1 MHLVVAD
8 DHRLVL
14 DALQAYLAKIKPDI
28 QITVASDFEQALLCA
43 ERTANLDLVILDVNM
58 PGMNGLRGLGVMRE
72 RFPDLPVVLLSGQAN
87 GSQVRDALREGASGF
102 IPKEL
107 SGEAMLMALELV
119 LSGETYVPAVALA
132 ENDSQFGA
140 FPGDNPLSELT
151 HRELEVLSLLLEGRS
166 NKSIAHRLGLKHA
179 TVAFHLKSVF
189 RKLDV
194 ASRTEAVSAG
204 IRLGLAGR

>member
-8 DHRLVL
+8 AHRLVL
-14 DALQAYLAKIKPDI
+14 DALQACLAKIKPDI

-43 ERTANLDLVILDVNM
+43 EQTADLDLVILDVNM
-58 PGMNGLRGLGVMRE
+58 PGMNGLRGLGVMRQ
-72 RFPDLPVVLLSGQAN
+72 RCPHLPVVLLSGQAN
-87 GSQVRDALREGASGF
+87 GSQVRDALRKGASGF

-132 ENDSQFGA
+132 ENDSQFGT

-204 IRLGLAGR
+204 IRLVLAGR

>member
-1 MHLVVAD
+1 MHLMVAD

-14 DALQAYLAKIKPDI
+14 DALQAYLTKIKPDI
-28 QITVASDFEQALLCA
+28 EITVAADFEQALQCA
-43 ERTANLDLVILDVNM
+43 EQSTGLDLVILDMNM

-72 RFPDLPVVLLSGQAN
+72 RFPGLPVVLLSGQAS
-87 GSQVRDALREGASGF
+87 GAQVRDALREGASGF
-102 IPKEL
+102 IPKDL

-132 ENDSQFGA
+132 DNGA
-140 FPGDNPLSELT
+140 RRSEFPGDNPLSSLT
-151 HRELEVLSLLLEGRS
+151 HRELEVLSLLIEGRS

-189 RKLDV
+189 RKLNV

-204 IRLGLAGR
+204 IKLGLANG

>member
-14 DALQAYLAKIKPDI
+14 DALQAYLTKIKPDI
-28 QITVASDFEQALLCA
+28 EITVAADFDQALQCA
-43 ERTANLDLVILDVNM
+43 EQTTGLDLVILDMNM
-58 PGMNGLRGLGVMRE
+58 PGMNGLRGLGIMRQ
-72 RFPDLPVVLLSGQAN
+72 RFPGLPVVLLSGQAS
-87 GSQVRDALREGASGF
+87 GAQVRDALREGASGF
-102 IPKEL
+102 IPKDL

-132 ENDSQFGA
+132 DSSTQRSE
-140 FPGDNPLSELT
+140 FPCDNPLSSLT
-151 HRELEVLSLLLEGRS
+151 HRELEVLSLLIEGRS

-189 RKLDV
+189 RKLNV

-204 IRLGLAGR
+204 IKLGLGS